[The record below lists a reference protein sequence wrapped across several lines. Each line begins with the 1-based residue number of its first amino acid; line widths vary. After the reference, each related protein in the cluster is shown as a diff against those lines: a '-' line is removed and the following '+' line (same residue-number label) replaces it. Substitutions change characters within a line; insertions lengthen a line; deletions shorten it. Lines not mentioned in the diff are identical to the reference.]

1 MHPLKVKRKVR
12 YTKAFRICTKLQK
25 YEGKDQ
31 ATIDKEMEDF
41 HPTETLKELSET
53 LNNVRNEIDEV
64 LDPILVV
71 QAENDEMIN
80 PQSANYIYEN
90 VDSDEK
96 TSNGMQIQ
104 DMSLQSIKKRTSIRR
119 CIQFLRIFRLV

>member
-1 MHPLKVKRKVR
+1 M
-12 YTKAFRICTKLQK
+12 KANR
-25 YEGKDQ
+25 

-96 TSNGMQIQ
+96 RHQMV
-104 DMSLQSIKKRTSIRR
+104 
-119 CIQFLRIFRLV
+119 CEFRSCHYNR

>member
-1 MHPLKVKRKVR
+1 M
-12 YTKAFRICTKLQK
+12 
-25 YEGKDQ
+25 
-31 ATIDKEMEDF
+31 
-41 HPTETLKELSET
+41 
-53 LNNVRNEIDEV
+53 

>member
-1 MHPLKVKRKVR
+1 MQ
-12 YTKAFRICTKLQK
+12 KLQK

-96 TSNGMQIQ
+96 DIKWYAIQ
-104 DMSLQSIKKRTSIRR
+104 DMSLQSIKKKNKYSKMYTVS
-119 CIQFLRIFRLV
+119 

>member
-1 MHPLKVKRKVR
+1 ML
-12 YTKAFRICTKLQK
+12 YTKAFRICKKLQK

-80 PQSANYIYEN
+80 PSISKLYIREC
-90 VDSDEK
+90 
-96 TSNGMQIQ
+96 
-104 DMSLQSIKKRTSIRR
+104 R
-119 CIQFLRIFRLV
+119 LR